1 MRIGIMCHASFGG
14 SARIGIE
21 LALALAQREHR
32 VDVFTRTTPLG
43 GQEQM
48 QDVVL
53 HTVTPEATDA
63 LHPATLHT
71 DWSEGEVQS
80 YTARILH
87 VIATKGLD
95 VLHFHYAVP
104 SRAGDRSG
112 PWGAAHGRT
121 PGGPPA

>member
-1 MRIGIMCHASFGG
+1 MH
-14 SARIGIE
+14 
-21 LALALAQREHR
+21 
-32 VDVFTRTTPLG
+32 
-43 GQEQM
+43 
-48 QDVVL
+48 DVVL
-53 HTVTPEATDA
+53 HTVTSEATDA

-104 SRAGDRSG
+104 SRAGDRSS